1 MPLTSKRVKV
11 MVMMPDC
18 LLTDDCARQEL
29 VKWQRRNMELEHELL
44 ETENAELLEELD
56 TEEFG

>member
-1 MPLTSKRVKV
+1 